1 MWSPDAM
8 TTVDAEEI
16 STDRLD
22 LLPLRVDHADEMA
35 VALSDPDLH
44 IFIGGA
50 PASPDELRSRYERML
65 AGPEEAGRSWCNW
78 VIRLREDDCL
88 VGTVQATIT
97 PEREAEIAWVVGVP
111 WQGRGIATEAA
122 DALVAWLSRQR
133 VGSVIA
139 HVHPRHA
146 ASGAVARSVGLT
158 PTTEVHDGEI
168 LWRSKFGK

>member
-1 MWSPDAM
+1 M

-44 IFIGGA
+44 TFIGGA
-50 PASPDELRSRYERML
+50 PADVDELRARYARML
-65 AGPEEAGRSWCNW
+65 AGPEDAGTSWCNW

-88 VGTVQATIT
+88 VGTMQATVA
-97 PEREAEIAWVVGVP
+97 PNREAEIAWVVGVP

-122 DALVAWLSRQR
+122 EGLVAWLSRRR
-133 VGSVIA
+133 VGSVVA

-146 ASGAVARSVGLT
+146 ASAAVARSVGLT
-158 PTTEVHDGEI
+158 PTNEVHDGEI